1 VVVPLASSKF
11 GPQAIK
17 VWDSSS
23 HQDKEGMQQQQKLK
37 TFDFL
42 FLHNFTSGNHFS
54 LVIYDDPSF
63 FNFFMSPTASR
74 AFLANA
80 TAP

>member
-1 VVVPLASSKF
+1 
-11 GPQAIK
+11 
-17 VWDSSS
+17 
-23 HQDKEGMQQQQKLK
+23 MQQQQKLK